1 MHAVE
6 LTSVPTENR
15 AVVVVHGLDLVLAS
29 PPHLN
34 SDLAWIQR
42 TGVFTLRYP
51 LVLSA
56 SIVLEYC
63 AWTLSVNIANVLIS
77 SVSQIQ
83 RRIQGRGP
91 GAQDPLSVRPNWGPK
106 GRKKC
111 FGDCP
116 PTYLRV
122 WMPPPYLNV
131 WMRHWNW
138 PGRNDVVALRRYFPS
153 CFINN
158 TCLFGSNN
166 SWLQLLPTL
175 VMVVSQSETDKSQR

>member
-15 AVVVVHGLDLVLAS
+15 AVVVVHGLDLVHA
-29 PPHLN
+29 PHLN
-34 SDLAWIQR
+34 SDLSWIQR

-83 RRIQGRGP
+83 PRIQGRGP
-91 GAQDPLSVRPNWGPK
+91 GPPFCQTKLRPKGSKKMFWRLPPYISQGLDAPPPPLSQGL
-106 GRKKC
+106 
-111 FGDCP
+111 DA
-116 PTYLRV
+116 
-122 WMPPPYLNV
+122 
-131 WMRHWNW
+131 
-138 PGRNDVVALRRYFPS
+138 ALKLARS
-153 CFINN
+153 
-158 TCLFGSNN
+158 
-166 SWLQLLPTL
+166 
-175 VMVVSQSETDKSQR
+175 